1 MALPSVAA
9 VDHEP
14 NRLLRGLAS
23 LVVRRAVWVLAL
35 WMVVAG
41 VVNLAVP
48 QLEEVVADD
57 STPVVPL
64 DSDSS
69 RAVTLMDQEFGSGRS
84 HSFLV
89 VLAEREG
96 GLTRA
101 DVRHVEGLVPRLR
114 QDTEN
119 VSFVQDIRDDQVREA
134 LTSDDGEAV
143 YLQVGVPGFTGAP
156 SAIHQVEHVRE
167 VVRDGAPEGLDL
179 LVTGPSATVSDM
191 AVEAESSILVIT
203 IVTIGLIFA
212 LLLLI
217 YRRLSVAL
225 IILGTV
231 GLSLGVARGLTAWMG
246 LHGVFDVSTFT
257 GSFLTAIVL
266 GAGTDYAIFLVSRYH
281 EQRRLGVGPRTA
293 ASYAAGRV
301 SAVIIGSALTVVLA
315 NACMLVAE
323 LGVYTTTG
331 PAIAVSVTATLLVS
345 ITLLPAMLGLLGPR
359 GLFEPRPA
367 SAGAGG
373 WARLAALAVHRRVP
387 MALAALVP
395 LVALAALMPAMEP
408 SYDTR
413 GIQPEDTESNR
424 GYAALARHYPVN
436 EVLPEYVLVSS
447 DHDMRNAR
455 DLATLEQAAA
465 AAARTPGVAL
475 VRSVTRPDGEAI
487 DQARVSYQAGVIGR
501 KLRRAGD
508 DVASGTEGARTLAD
522 GSAQVDEGAEE
533 LAAGADQAVEGAG
546 MLVSALEEL
555 RSGLTRLEDGAGEAV
570 TGTGEL
576 REGARMLAAGLEAA
590 SSQTQTAVEGLG
602 MALDGLESSLPCTLD
617 PICNRARDGVRQ
629 VYEGERDQLLPGLRD
644 AAAAARRIAEGTGDL
659 QAGLR
664 QLDDGLARARAG
676 VEEITAGQR
685 EFRARLGELAD
696 GTEQLAEGTGQ
707 VAAGTSEVAGS
718 VGELEGGLSEAAD
731 YLTSTAERADTSAMG
746 GFYLPPA
753 ALADDRFAAAS
764 RLFISPDGRTA
775 RIAVLGTD
783 DAFSSE
789 AAERSTEVRQVI
801 ENSLRDSR
809 LQDAD
814 VVTTGMASANADLAA
829 IEARD
834 FRLIVAVAL
843 VTVFLILLALLRS
856 VVAALFL
863 LATVVLSYASAVGLG
878 VLVFQMI
885 LDEPLEWSVP
895 SLAFILLVAVGAD
908 YNLLLTKRMQ
918 EEAPDGSRAG
928 IARAAAATGGVI
940 TAAGVI
946 FAASM
951 FALMAGS
958 VDSLVQ
964 TGFVIG
970 AGLLIDTFVVR
981 TMLVPAIAAMLGP
994 RLWWP
999 RRRAPR
1005 PTVGPVTTV
1014 ATR

>member
-1 MALPSVAA
+1 
-9 VDHEP
+9 
-14 NRLLRGLAS
+14 
-23 LVVRRAVWVLAL
+23 
-35 WMVVAG
+35 
-41 VVNLAVP
+41 
-48 QLEEVVADD
+48 
-57 STPVVPL
+57 
-64 DSDSS
+64 
-69 RAVTLMDQEFGSGRS
+69 
-84 HSFLV
+84 
-89 VLAEREG
+89 
-96 GLTRA
+96 
-101 DVRHVEGLVPRLR
+101 
-114 QDTEN
+114 
-119 VSFVQDIRDDQVREA
+119 
-134 LTSDDGEAV
+134 
-143 YLQVGVPGFTGAP
+143 
-156 SAIHQVEHVRE
+156 
-167 VVRDGAPEGLDL
+167 
-179 LVTGPSATVSDM
+179 
-191 AVEAESSILVIT
+191 
-203 IVTIGLIFA
+203 
-212 LLLLI
+212 
-217 YRRLSVAL
+217 
-225 IILGTV
+225 
-231 GLSLGVARGLTAWMG
+231 
-246 LHGVFDVSTFT
+246 
-257 GSFLTAIVL
+257 
-266 GAGTDYAIFLVSRYH
+266 
-281 EQRRLGVGPRTA
+281 
-293 ASYAAGRV
+293 
-301 SAVIIGSALTVVLA
+301 
-315 NACMLVAE
+315 
-323 LGVYTTTG
+323 
-331 PAIAVSVTATLLVS
+331 
-345 ITLLPAMLGLLGPR
+345 
-359 GLFEPRPA
+359 
-367 SAGAGG
+367 
-373 WARLAALAVHRRVP
+373 

-546 MLVSALEEL
+546 LLVDALEEL
-555 RSGLTRLEDGAGEAV
+555 RSGLTGLEDGAGEAV

-576 REGARMLAAGLEAA
+576 REGARMLAAGLDAA
-590 SSQTQTAVEGLG
+590 YSQTKTAVDGLG

-644 AAAAARRIAEGTGDL
+644 AAAAARRIAEAAGDL

-664 QLDDGLARARAG
+664 QLDDGLAQARAG

-746 GFYLPPA
+746 GFYLPPS

-764 RLFISPDGRTA
+764 RLFISSDGRTA

-928 IARAAAATGGVI
+928 IARAAAATG
-940 TAAGVI
+940 VI

-1005 PTVGPVTTV
+1005 PTVAPVTTV